1 MHTESGKLMSEMA
14 IRAVHLAKEYQIGE
28 AKHNTLRDQ
37 IAAGARKLLGRT
49 RQAKRG
55 KDKFWALNDV
65 SFEIKRG
72 EMVGIIGHNGAGKS
86 TLLKVLSRIT
96 EPTEGRAEVHG
107 RVGSLL
113 EVGTGF
119 HFELTGRE
127 NVYLYGAILGMTKA
141 EIDRKFTKIV
151 EFSELERFLDT
162 AVKHY
167 SSGMYVRLAFAVA
180 AHLDPEILLI
190 DEVLSVGDLAFQ
202 RKCMEQAAQLREGDA
217 TVIVVSHNMFSIK
230 AMCDRVL
237 YLSHGRV
244 LADGPPDEV
253 IPKYEEDIL
262 GGSGELDT
270 PRWAQAKLE
279 KDPAGRPVNIT
290 DMQILDELGQGRSIF
305 DYGERVR
312 VRVKCEVHQR
322 IHNPNFVVAVVRS
335 DGVSCCNY
343 SSQLDGIA
351 LPTVSGMYEFEV
363 LLPELKLV
371 ADLYAIHIVV
381 WDAKFQ
387 QLYGAQIGGS
397 FHVRHELLNAY
408 FGVFHE
414 SAEWY
419 CGRGNEEEVRRR
431 TPVDVEIT

>member
-1 MHTESGKLMSEMA
+1 MSDLA
-14 IRAVHLAKEYQIGE
+14 IRALQLAKQYKIGE
-28 AKHNTLRDQ
+28 AQHNTLRDQ
-37 IAAGARKLLGRT
+37 ITAGVKSLLKRSEEKKRRK
-49 RQAKRG
+49 
-55 KDKFWALNDV
+55 DIFWALDDV
-65 SFEIKRG
+65 SFEIKTG

-96 EPTEGRAEVHG
+96 EPTQGRAEIHG

-141 EIDRKFTKIV
+141 EIERKFKKIV
-151 EFSELERFLDT
+151 EFSEIEQFLDT

-202 RKCMEQAAQLREGDA
+202 RKCMEQARSLRESDA

-237 YLSHGRV
+237 YFSHGKI
-244 LADGPPDEV
+244 LADGPPNEV
-253 IPKYEEDIL
+253 IPLYEKDIL
-262 GGSGELDT
+262 GGAGALDT
-270 PRWAQAKLE
+270 PRWAEAKLGN
-279 KDPAGRPVNIT
+279 DPAQRPVVIT
-290 DMQILDELGQGRSIF
+290 DMRILDEAGAPRTVLDF
-305 DYGERVR
+305 GERAR
-312 VRVKCEVHQR
+312 VRVKYEMRQS
-322 IHNPNFVVAVVRS
+322 IKNLNFVIALIRS
-335 DGVSCCNY
+335 DGVACCNY
-343 SSQLDGIA
+343 SAELDGFKICDKLGEGA
-351 LPTVSGMYEFEV
+351 FEV
-363 LLPELKLV
+363 LMPPIKLV
-371 ADLYAIHIVV
+371 ADLYSIHVIA
-381 WDAKFQ
+381 WDEKFQ

-397 FHVRHELLNAY
+397 FHVRHKLFNGH

-414 SAEWY
+414 SAEWSY
-419 CGRGNEEEVRRR
+419 LKSADEKNQTIPSIKVK
-431 TPVDVEIT
+431 PN

>member
-1 MHTESGKLMSEMA
+1 MENGKLMSEMA
-14 IRAVHLAKEYQIGE
+14 IRATHLAKEYQIGE

-37 IAAGARKLLGRT
+37 IAAGAKKLLGRT
-49 RQAKRG
+49 SQAKRG

-65 SFEIKRG
+65 SFDIMRG

-96 EPTEGRAEVHG
+96 EPTKGQAEIHG

-141 EIDRKFTKIV
+141 EIDRKFSKIV

-202 RKCMEQAAQLREGDA
+202 RKCMEQAARLREGDA

-237 YLSHGRV
+237 YLSHGQV

-262 GGSGELDT
+262 GGKGELDT
-270 PRWAQAKLE
+270 PRWAQGRLGN
-279 KDPAGRPVNIT
+279 DPTERPVNIT
-290 DMQILDELGQGRSIF
+290 GMQILDEAGQPRTVF
-305 DYGERVR
+305 DFGERVR
-312 VRVKCEVHQR
+312 VQVKYEIRQSV
-322 IHNPNFVVAVVRS
+322 NDPNFVIALTRS

-343 SSQLDGIA
+343 SSELDGFKIPA
-351 LPTVSGMYEFEV
+351 KPGDGEFEV
-363 LLPELKLV
+363 LMPPLKLV
-371 ADLYAIHIVV
+371 ADLYAVHIIV
-381 WDAKFQ
+381 WDEKFQ
-387 QLYGAQIGGS
+387 QLYGAQTGGS
-397 FHVRHELLNAY
+397 FHVRHELFNTH
-408 FGVFHE
+408 FGVYHE
-414 SAEWY
+414 SAEWLA
-419 CGRGNEEEVRRR
+419 REAE
-431 TPVDVEIT
+431 PVGMREGSAMRVEMP

>member
-1 MHTESGKLMSEMA
+1 MTEMA
-14 IRAVHLAKEYQIGE
+14 IRAVHLAKEYQIGQT
-28 AKHNTLRDQ
+28 KHNTLRDQ
-37 IAAGARKLLGRT
+37 IASAAKSLVRSNGVKQRKQR
-49 RQAKRG
+49 
-55 KDKFWALNDV
+55 FWALNDV
-65 SFEIKRG
+65 SFEIKKG

-86 TLLKVLSRIT
+86 TLLKILSRIT
-96 EPTEGRAEVHG
+96 EPTEGRAEIRG

-151 EFSELERFLDT
+151 EFSEIEQFLDT

-202 RKCMEQAAQLREGDA
+202 RKCMEQARSLRERDS

-237 YLSHGRV
+237 YLSHGKV
-244 LADGPPDEV
+244 LADGPPEEV
-253 IPKYEEDIL
+253 IPRYENDIL
-262 GGSGELDT
+262 GGGGTLDT

-279 KDPAGRPVNIT
+279 SDPTRRPVNIT
-290 DMQILDELGQGRSIF
+290 DVDVLDEAGTPRAVF
-305 DYGERVR
+305 EFGERVR
-312 VRVKCEVHQR
+312 LR
-322 IHNPNFVVAVVRS
+322 IKYECRQGLKDANFVVALNRS
-335 DGVSCCNY
+335 DGIGCCNY
-343 SSQLDGIA
+343 SSHLDGFRIR
-351 LPTVSGMYEFEV
+351 PEPGEGEFEV
-363 LLPELKLV
+363 LLPRLKLV
-371 ADLYAIHIVV
+371 ADLYAIHVLV
-381 WDAKFQ
+381 WDATFQ

-397 FHVRHELLNAY
+397 FHVRHELFSAH
-408 FGVFHE
+408 FGVYHE
-414 SAEWY
+414 SAEWFSTKKDSPAS
-419 CGRGNEEEVRRR
+419 GEESAIR
-431 TPVDVEIT
+431 VETS

>member
-1 MHTESGKLMSEMA
+1 MSDMA
-14 IRAVHLAKEYQIGE
+14 IRAVHLAKEYEIGE
-28 AKHNTLRDQ
+28 AQHNTLRDQ
-37 IAAGARKLLGRT
+37 IAAGVKSLLGKS
-49 RQAKRG
+49 AGPKVS
-55 KDKFWALNDV
+55 KNKFWALDDV
-65 SFEIKRG
+65 SFEIKKG

-86 TLLKVLSRIT
+86 TLLKILSRIT
-96 EPTEGRAEVHG
+96 EPTKGRAEIHG

-141 EIDRKFTKIV
+141 EIDRKFSKIV
-151 EFSELERFLDT
+151 EFSELEKFLDT

-190 DEVLSVGDLAFQ
+190 DEVLAVGDLAFQ
-202 RKCMEQAAQLREGDA
+202 RKCMEQAQSLREGDA

-237 YLSHGRV
+237 YLSHGKV

-262 GGSGELDT
+262 GGRGALDT

-279 KDPAGRPVNIT
+279 NEPARRAVNIT
-290 DMQILDELGQGRSIF
+290 DMQILDETGQPRTVF
-305 DYGERVR
+305 EFGERVR
-312 VRVKCEVHQR
+312 LRVKYEMNR
-322 IHNPNFVVAVVRS
+322 ELKDANFVAALIRS

-343 SSQLDGIA
+343 ASHLDGFQI
-351 LPTVSGMYEFEV
+351 PTELGEGEIELTM
-363 LLPELKLV
+363 PPLKLV
-371 ADLYAIHIVV
+371 ADLYAVHIVV
-381 WDAKFQ
+381 WDEKFQ

-397 FHVRHELLNAY
+397 FHVRHELFSTH
-408 FGVFHE
+408 FGVYHE
-414 SAEWY
+414 SAQWT
-419 CGRGNEEEVRRR
+419 CR
-431 TPVDVEIT
+431 TAEQVAAGEKPRFKGKLP